1 MRTLFF
7 SMLLVALSIPTTAA
21 EHRCGHQ
28 VLNEITPWDARP
40 WTGPVKGGRGFP
52 SVGDQRDFWVYD
64 LSVMPPKNVT
74 VAATC
79 RAVGTRSAVWV
90 SDDEWGGEVTQADLD
105 SILLGL
111 ETSTPRT
118 ADAGLIQGDIDLF
131 GAPPYFAEGD
141 PDLSILIYALQ
152 GYKGYLFDGYFRAED
167 LSPFNPACQNNPSLY
182 CSNELGMIHINA
194 NKPGSDYMVG
204 VIAHEYQHMI
214 HFALD
219 PYEEVW
225 INEAMSE
232 LAMVWLGYEDPGNLG
247 FFCDNPDAPLVVMD
261 YVDYGAVLL
270 FGAYLEER
278 IGPEGITAFVADTLT
293 GITGLEGHLPA
304 GATWESLFGQWVAAN
319 VLDAPAAADGEF
331 GYALVEVPEFAVEPL
346 GTVPVDTQ
354 VTIPAYAGGYYT
366 LDATAVPF
374 DETLTVTFD
383 PIGSDS
389 MGHALLPG
397 TVQVVHLPAGEEVVL
412 PSEMTDPALRLT
424 ASNPGDAP
432 VQVRFTIDSVYITEP
447 EPQPEA
453 GPEPEADVVIGP
465 EPDTSGPAED
475 TIAAQDTAGENEGGG
490 GSGGGCT
497 RSASST
503 AGPLALL
510 LGFGVAAFAF
520 RTRRRED
527 P

>member
-1 MRTLFF
+1 MRALFI
-7 SMLLVALSIPTTAA
+7 SMLLIALSIPAA
-21 EHRCGHQ
+21 AAKHRCGHQ

-40 WTGPVKGGRGFP
+40 WTGPVKCGRGFP

-90 SDDEWGGEVTQADLD
+90 SDIEWDGAVTQADLD
-105 SILLGL
+105 SILQGL
-111 ETSTPRT
+111 ETATPRT
-118 ADAGLIQGDIDLF
+118 PDAGLIQGDIDLF
-131 GAPPYFAEGD
+131 GLPPYFAEGD

-182 CSNELGMIHINA
+182 CSNELGMIHVNA
-194 NKPGSDYMVG
+194 NKPGSNYMVG

-214 HFALD
+214 HFAKD

-225 INEAMSE
+225 LNEAMSE
-232 LAMVWLGYEDPGNLG
+232 LAMIWLGYEDDGNLG

-278 IGPEGITAFVADTLT
+278 IGPEGIAAFVADTLT
-293 GITGLEGHLPA
+293 GITGVKGHLLE
-304 GATWESLFGQWVAAN
+304 GATWESLFGQWIAAN
-319 VLDAPAAADGEF
+319 LLDAPAAADGEF
-331 GYALVEVPEFAVEPL
+331 GYKLIEVPEFAVEPL

-354 VTIPAYAGGYYT
+354 VTIPPYAGGYFT
-366 LDATAVPF
+366 LDVTAVPP
-374 DETLTVTFD
+374 DETLAVTFD
-383 PIGSDS
+383 PMGSDS
-389 MGHALLPG
+389 MAHALLPG
-397 TVQVVHLPAGEEVVL
+397 TVRVLHLPANEEVLL
-412 PSEMTDPALRLT
+412 PAEMADSALRLT

-432 VQVRFTIDSVYITEP
+432 AQVHFTIDSVFMPEP
-447 EPQPEA
+447 EPQPEP
-453 GPEPEADVVIGP
+453 GPESEADVVIGP
-465 EPDTSGPAED
+465 EPDTSGPADD
-475 TIAAQDTAGENEGGG
+475 TVTPTDTTGGDEGGG
-490 GSGGGCT
+490 GGGGCT
-497 RSASST
+497 RSAGSA

-510 LGFGVAAFAF
+510 LGFGIAAFAL
-520 RTRRRED
+520 RVRMRL
-527 P
+527 PW